1 MTTVQ
6 VRLHGFG
13 ANPGRGEEQRMA
25 LPSPATVAT
34 LLEHLAGELGP
45 ARAAGTS
52 PEVDAQRLLI
62 IVNGRQIHHLQGLD
76 TTLETG
82 DVVAIMLPVVG
93 G

>member
-13 ANPGRGEEQRMA
+13 RSPGRGEEQRVA
-25 LPSPATVAT
+25 LPSPATVTT
-34 LLEHLAGELGP
+34 LVERLAGQLGP
-45 ARAAGTS
+45 ASAPSQS
-52 PEVDAQRLLI
+52 PIVNAQRLLI

-76 TTLETG
+76 TPLEEG
-82 DVVAIMLPVVG
+82 DVVAIMPPVLG